1 MEDIYILILILVL
14 ILING
19 FFAAS
24 EMALVSLNQNKLESL
39 IEKGNKKAAML
50 KRISDDSTRY
60 LSTIQVAITLA
71 GFLSSAI
78 AGSNLAQNLVVA
90 FNNIGI
96 TIPINL
102 AVVIITLILSY
113 ITLVFGELVP
123 KKIALNNPEK
133 IAMMSIGILRVM
145 MFLTRPAVWLLTKTT
160 KGVVK
165 VMRLDQEEDRNLT
178 SEDEIKQMIRS
189 GHRQGLYKGTEKD
202 MLENIFD
209 FDDIYAESVMTPR
222 TDIYAI
228 DISLEKAEILQKIID
243 APYSRIP
250 IYDKTIDNLLG
261 IIHVRDVLIAAKDKG
276 FSRINYK
283 KLVREPYFV
292 PNNLKINVLFKRM
305 QKENQHIAIL
315 LDEYGGIDGI
325 ITLEDILEE
334 IVGNI
339 YDEFDELDKEITQID
354 ENTYLVDAL
363 IQLQDFNRYF
373 RIEID
378 EESETLSGLLI
389 EHLGYIPK
397 EIIDDSFVFE
407 NLEIKIKT
415 IKKNHI
421 ESVIVKKI
429 TPLPDKE

>member
-123 KKIALNNPEK
+123 KKIALNNPER

-407 NLEIKIKT
+407 NLEIKIKS

>member
-1 MEDIYILILILVL
+1 
-14 ILING
+14 
-19 FFAAS
+19 
-24 EMALVSLNQNKLESL
+24 
-39 IEKGNKKAAML
+39 
-50 KRISDDSTRY
+50 
-60 LSTIQVAITLA
+60 
-71 GFLSSAI
+71 
-78 AGSNLAQNLVVA
+78 
-90 FNNIGI
+90 
-96 TIPINL
+96 
-102 AVVIITLILSY
+102 
-113 ITLVFGELVP
+113 
-123 KKIALNNPEK
+123 
-133 IAMMSIGILRVM
+133 
-145 MFLTRPAVWLLTKTT
+145 
-160 KGVVK
+160 
-165 VMRLDQEEDRNLT
+165 
-178 SEDEIKQMIRS
+178 MIRS
-189 GHRQGLYKGTEKD
+189 GHRQGIYRGTEKE

-228 DISLEKAEILQKIID
+228 DVSLEKAEILQKIID

-261 IIHVRDVLIAAKDKG
+261 IIHVRDVLIVAKEKG

-339 YDEFDELDKEITQID
+339 YDEFDELDKQITQID
-354 ENTYLVDAL
+354 NDTYLVDAL

-378 EESETLSGLLI
+378 EESETLSGLII

-397 EIIDDSFVFE
+397 DIIDDSFVFE
-407 NLEIKIKT
+407 DLEIKIKT

>member
-123 KKIALNNPEK
+123 KKIALNNPER

-339 YDEFDELDKEITQID
+339 YDEFDELDKEVTQID

-407 NLEIKIKT
+407 NLEIKIKS